1 MTMAAQVEGGLKR
14 RIGLA
19 SATAVVVGEVIAV
32 GIFLTPANMAKTL
45 GSPMWLLI
53 VWLVMGGMA
62 MSGALCYGEMAAR
75 FPSAG
80 GGYVYLREAFGPR
93 LAFLYGWKCFLVMD
107 PGLTAA
113 LATGM
118 ASYLG
123 YAINLTPTGAK
134 AVAVAVILA
143 LAGVNILG
151 IRVGAWLMRW
161 LTIIKLGLLAVIIL
175 WAFGLKLGDWSNFV
189 PLAAQRPGS
198 APLAGALAGSMVA
211 AFFSYGGWW
220 DASKIA
226 GEVRD
231 PARVMPRALCY
242 GIGVVTL
249 VYILTSAAFI
259 YLAPIESVTSG
270 ETFAAQAGEIL
281 FGHAGGRIFSGIVI
295 ISVLGSLLGVIITA
309 PRVYYA
315 MARDGLFLSAAA
327 KLNPRFNTPARAIA
341 LQALLASLLVAIGTF
356 NQIVAYFVFVTVAF
370 VALTV
375 AAIFRLRRKPRP
387 DESYRTPGYPVT
399 PAIFL
404 ALVGVLL
411 FLLAANNPKQAFSGV
426 AVVALGVPVYHFVFR
441 KR

>member
-1 MTMAAQVEGGLKR
+1 MAAQVEGGLKR